1 VWTKAKHLI
10 TALATAAVL
19 LPTAWAADS
28 DGMTAQP
35 GTLRIALYNNYAPYS
50 NNGKG
55 IDVDLAQAIAK
66 QMGLRAEL
74 AWFNADEDMGDDLR
88 NMVWKG
94 HYLGAR
100 PGDVMMH
107 VPFDEHLAKAN
118 EQVNIIAPY
127 MVETIAVARDPQ
139 RIPNKVV
146 GSAAVAL
153 EVFTREKVGVETATL
168 ADAFL
173 LSSLNGRLREQVAHY
188 KSVALAVKGM
198 EGGEVA
204 AVMAPRGEL
213 EAALAGA
220 KTPARFAL
228 EGVKMPELKIDNWA
242 LGMAVKKDNTALA
255 EAVSKAL
262 ATLQQNGEVKKIF
275 ERHGITLQTP
285 GN

>member
-1 VWTKAKHLI
+1 MWINAKHLI
-10 TALATAAVL
+10 ATLATLSLL
-19 LPTAWAADS
+19 LPVAQAADG
-28 DGMTAQP
+28 DGMTAQA
-35 GTLRIALYNNYAPYS
+35 GTLRIALYNNYPPYS
-50 NNGKG
+50 HNGKG

-100 PGDVMMH
+100 PGDLMMH
-107 VPFDEHLAKAN
+107 VPFDSRLAQAN
-118 EQVNIIAPY
+118 EQVNIFGPY
-127 MVETIAVARDPQ
+127 MVETIAMARDPQ
-139 RIPNKVV
+139 RVPKKIV
-146 GSAAVAL
+146 GSAAIAL

-173 LSSLNGRLREQVAHY
+173 LGSLNGRLREQVVHF
-188 KSVALAVKGM
+188 KSVSLATKAM
-198 EGGEVA
+198 EAGEVS

-213 EAALAGA
+213 EASLAEL

-228 EGVKMPELKIDNWA
+228 DGVKMPELKIDNWA

-255 EAVSKAL
+255 DAVSQAL
-262 ATLQQNGEVKKIF
+262 VQLQKSGEVKRIF